1 MIVTHPPESSSIWTE
16 FEYQGRPFVRGTV
29 PRGDNQGLSFTIAS
43 RLAGRYEV
51 KRFFASGGCGL
62 IMQGRDLQT
71 DTDVLIKT
79 TLRYDVVYY
88 AQGRDEDGFFQK
100 VKQTRQQLQTERRI
114 MVLLKNLGCNAI
126 PNPNDY
132 VFDWNP
138 QLAGPYTTS
147 DGRTWSY
154 DDESMLSSEPYL
166 VMEFVE
172 GTPLTDKIGPGID
185 ERRALAVMREVCY
198 VLQVLQQSA
207 TRGRS
212 VWKLIYQDLK
222 PDNIIIG
229 NQDATSLLDFGGC
242 RLTVDGRIANQGA
255 YTPGYCPPECDAGEL
270 TAAADSYTVGSTLY
284 HILTGKS
291 PATFLASELV
301 GTGPK
306 SVKYE
311 NWDWTH
317 LKSRVSRETVW
328 LIQRCLQSRHQDRPA
343 GAAELSQELEA
354 LLKQL

>member
-1 MIVTHPPESSSIWTE
+1 LSRPVDTPPVWTE
-16 FEYQGRPFVRGTV
+16 FEYQGRQFVRGTV
-29 PRGDNQGLSFTIAS
+29 PRGDNQGLPFTIAS
-43 RLAGRYEV
+43 KLAGRYEV
-51 KRFFASGGCGL
+51 KKFFASGGCGL
-62 IMQGRDLQT
+62 LMQGRDLQT
-71 DTDVLIKT
+71 ETDVLIKT

-138 QLAGPYTTS
+138 ALAGPYATS
-147 DGRTWSY
+147 DGKSWSY
-154 DDESMLSSEPYL
+154 DDQSMLSSEPYL
-166 VMEFVE
+166 VMEHVE
-172 GTPLTDKIGPGID
+172 GTPLTNEIGKGLD
-185 ERRALAVMREVCY
+185 ERRALAVMREVCH
-198 VLQVLQQSA
+198 VLQVLQRTA
-207 TRGRS
+207 TRGRN
-212 VWKLIYQDLK
+212 VWKLVYQDLK

-229 NQDATSLLDFGGC
+229 NQDSTALLDFGGC

-284 HILTGKS
+284 HILTGVA

-311 NWDWTH
+311 SWDWGH
-317 LKSRVSRETVW
+317 LQRRVSPGTMS
-328 LIQRCLQSRHQDRPA
+328 LIQNCLQARHLDRPA
-343 GAAELSQELEA
+343 GAVEISRELDT
-354 LLKQL
+354 LLKRL